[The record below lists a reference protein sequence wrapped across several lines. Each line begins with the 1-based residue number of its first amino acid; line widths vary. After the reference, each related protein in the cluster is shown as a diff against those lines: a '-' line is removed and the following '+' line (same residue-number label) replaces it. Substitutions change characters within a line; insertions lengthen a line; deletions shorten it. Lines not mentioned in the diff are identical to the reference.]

1 MKRTLIALAA
11 AGSLFV
17 AGAAA
22 AQSGADLFKSKGC
35 GTCHAPDTKKM
46 GPSLKDI
53 GGKHK
58 ADAADKV
65 AAAIK
70 DGKTLDGKSHPKV
83 SASDAELK
91 SMVAFSITGK

>member
-22 AQSGADLFKSKGC
+22 AATGAELFASKGC
-35 GTCHAPDTKKM
+35 GTCHAADTKKM

-53 GGKHK
+53 AAKNK
-58 ADAADKV
+58 ADAADAIAAKLKDGKGHPKV
-65 AAAIK
+65 AAADVEI
-70 DGKTLDGKSHPKV
+70 
-83 SASDAELK
+83 K
-91 SMVAFSITGK
+91 SMVVYTITGK